1 MREMYDVVIV
11 GGRPAGASLAARL
24 GLAGVRTLVVDRAKF
39 PSYPAVSTPFLL
51 PHAMALL
58 DELGLSP
65 DDYAPGAPWLEAI
78 VLGFGGL
85 FETRL
90 PLAAR
95 AGRSRFVVV
104 DRADFDGALWE
115 SLARCPSVTRRDGW
129 TVTGLVR
136 EGERVV
142 GVRGRGEGGEVELR
156 ARAVVGAD
164 GRYSRVAREVGA
176 EVVHARED
184 VPTHIYYAFWEGVAP
199 FDDGPAVG
207 HVHTSL
213 DGWSFVFMPMSR
225 GRVSVV
231 AQSQSALW
239 EAEAGAP
246 AAVYERAL
254 RARPAVWRRLADAR
268 RVSAVSGI
276 KRCPNLFREAAGPGW
291 ALVGD
296 AWHQKDSLDAQGIYD
311 ALVASRFLAAELVR
325 WHRGEVA
332 WDAAM
337 ASYAARATGHL
348 RPMFEQTMERLK
360 REIYSTPPRWVAQSA
375 LRWLLTDPTYLRRFG
390 EVAVRLRDPADFVT
404 PGLVARALGRGAWG
418 SLRGVGRRSGRAGR

>member
-1 MREMYDVVIV
+1 MSETFDVIVV

-24 GLAGVRTLVVDRAKF
+24 GMAGVRTLVVDRARF

-65 DDYAPGAPWLEAI
+65 DDYAPGAPWLDAI

-85 FETRL
+85 FEVRL

-104 DRADFDGALWE
+104 DRADFDGALWAN
-115 SLARCPSVTRRDGW
+115 LARYPSVTRRDGW
-129 TVTGLVR
+129 AVTGLLR
-136 EGERVV
+136 DGDRVV
-142 GVRGRGEGGEVELR
+142 GVRGRGEGGEVEVR
-156 ARAVVGAD
+156 AKAVVGAD
-164 GRYSRVAREVGA
+164 GRYSRVARDVGA
-176 EVVHARED
+176 AVVHARED

-213 DGWSFVFMPMSR
+213 DGWSFVFMPMSQK
-225 GRVSVV
+225 RVSVV
-231 AQSQSALW
+231 AQSRSALW
-239 EAEAGAP
+239 EAEQGSP
-246 AAVYERAL
+246 SAVYERAL
-254 RARPAVWRRLADAR
+254 RARSAVWRRLAGAR
-268 RVSAVSGI
+268 RVSGVAGI

-311 ALVASRFLAAELVR
+311 ALVASRFLAAELTR
-325 WHRGEVA
+325 WHRGEMA

-337 ASYAARATGHL
+337 ASYAARATAHL
-348 RPMFEQTMERLK
+348 RPMFDQTMERVK
-360 REIYSTPPRWVAQSA
+360 REIYASPPRWVANTA
-375 LRWLLTDPTYLRRFG
+375 LRWLLTDRVYLRRFG

-404 PGLVARALGRGAWG
+404 PGLVARALGRGAWR
-418 SLRGVGRRSGRAGR
+418 SLRGGSGRAGR